1 MPKPTSTPKRTSN
14 PFGTIYHVT
23 DGETLRYHTR
33 KDGRSLSYEICCDCC
48 LAHRVEMLPRK
59 NYIRVR
65 VWRDDE
71 KTAWLRS
78 KKKKRKKS

>member
-1 MPKPTSTPKRTSN
+1 MMGRPAVR
-14 PFGTIYHVT
+14 FGKIEQVH
-23 DGETLRYHTR
+23 DGQVLRYYKR
-33 KDGRSLSYEICCDCC
+33 KDGRALAYTICCSCA
-48 LAHRVEMLPRK
+48 LTHLEEFIPRK

-65 VWRDDE
+65 VWRDEE